1 MDACSMS
8 NGKTSKCPRCDSKRL
23 RRYGCSFG
31 NSPIRKYVQCL
42 ECGWT
47 KELTRKE
54 PPEHYDHEIQP
65 WDVIDEWKLDFWAG
79 NALKYICRAGKKE
92 GNTAVQDYKKAITY
106 LEECIRRDSID

>member
-42 ECGWT
+42 ECGWS